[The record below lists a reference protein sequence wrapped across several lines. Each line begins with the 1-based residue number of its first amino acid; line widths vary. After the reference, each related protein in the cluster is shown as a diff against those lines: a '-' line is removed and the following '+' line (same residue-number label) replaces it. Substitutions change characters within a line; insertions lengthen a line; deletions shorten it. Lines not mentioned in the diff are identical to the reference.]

1 MSELTEEGEEAA
13 TQAHE
18 ILSSAAERLIKL
30 AFDHLSYDRVETV
43 VGKELDFMRE
53 YTLEAIRAIIATTGR
68 NVIRFPTDRRK
79 EEQRSELHVAV
90 ERVLTAGVP
99 LDFEAAQILIESSP
113 RSSNDA
119 RDCAAAVV
127 PTDLPSPRP
136 SGLDELRVGCYKLS
150 YGRKYVTIEHFSNT
164 GPKYTLEYTD
174 RKLKLSLLET
184 RDFALPVSP
193 WGPHIKCAM
202 HRAHCIKIIKFKRG
216 AVGHKSRPHGR

>member
-1 MSELTEEGEEAA
+1 MSELTEDGEEAA

-53 YTLEAIRAIIATTGR
+53 YTLEAVRAIIGSTR
-68 NVIRFPTDRRK
+68 SNVTRFPTDRRK
-79 EEQRSELHVAV
+79 EDQRHELHVAV
-90 ERVLTAGVP
+90 ERVLAAGVP
-99 LDFEAAQILIESSP
+99 LDFEAAQILFQSSP

-119 RDCAAAVV
+119 RGYAAAVV
-127 PTDLPSPRP
+127 QTELPGPR
-136 SGLDELRVGCYKLS
+136 SNGLDELRVGCYKLS
-150 YGRKYVTIEHFSNT
+150 YGRKYVTIGHFSNT

-174 RKLKLSLLET
+174 RKFKLSLLET
-184 RDFALPVSP
+184 REFALSLSP

-202 HRAHCIKIIKFKRG
+202 HRAHCIKVIKFKRG
-216 AVGHKSRPHGR
+216 AVGHKSRNHGR